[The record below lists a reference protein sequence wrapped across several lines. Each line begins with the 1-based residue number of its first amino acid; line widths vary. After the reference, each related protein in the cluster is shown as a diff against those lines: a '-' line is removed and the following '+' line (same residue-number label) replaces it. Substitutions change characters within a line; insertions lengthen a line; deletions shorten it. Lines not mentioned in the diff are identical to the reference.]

1 MGRMSASRKL
11 AFAAFAAFILAVA
24 AITCFAPR
32 GFLLVVFGDVFG
44 LVLLLLAAAAMLQ
57 NAITQPR
64 NRAFW
69 GLLSA
74 GCFLWAFNEAGWTWV
89 EVILRRD
96 LPDPFIGDV
105 ILFVHVVPFMAAV
118 ALRPHRPL
126 KDRKVGLD
134 ALNFLM
140 LLVWWVFLYM
150 FIVFPDEYVQLNIH
164 VYSKNYDLLYLIEN
178 LVLVL
183 ALGMVASSTPGNW
196 RKVYWN
202 LFIACSIYTL
212 GSEMIN
218 VAISRNQYY
227 SGGPYDALLLV
238 AMGWTLWT
246 ALLARRIDLAPS
258 PDDEPASRWIGFAPR
273 LAMGAILSLPVLG
286 LWTLFTDHG
295 PARLRNFRLLVT
307 LAATLVLGL
316 FVFLKQFLLDRQL
329 IALLD
334 QSRQSYE
341 NLQRLQSQLVQK
353 EKLASLGQLIA
364 GAAHEI
370 NNPLAAILGYS
381 ELLAAYKPEGE
392 QAAVVEKIAQ
402 QARRTRDLVAD
413 LLSFSQQNPSEKVLV
428 DVSGLLQR
436 ALQMHDA
443 DAHARNIRIE
453 SALAAPL
460 PRIWGNT
467 NQLLQ
472 AFIHLTENA
481 MDALSDVGG
490 GVLRV
495 KALQDNSA
503 SPNPGPVNSG
513 SSNSGLS
520 NSGSRY
526 ASSVNSGPVNYSH
539 GSSSPKSSSQENLG
553 IQHTEIVVEF
563 SDSGPGMADPQK
575 VFDPFYTTKP
585 IGKGTGLGLS
595 VTYGIVQ
602 DHHGQIT
609 CQNKAEGGAV
619 FTLRF
624 PVASQAAS
632 AVHAGHS

>member
-1 MGRMSASRKL
+1 MSASRKL
-11 AFAAFAAFILAVA
+11 GLAAFVIFIFGVA

-32 GFLLVVFGDVFG
+32 GFPLVVFGDVFG
-44 LVLLLLAAAAMLQ
+44 LVLLLLASAAMLR
-57 NAITQPR
+57 NALAEPR
-64 NRAFW
+64 QRAFW

-74 GCFLWAFNEAGWTWV
+74 GCFLWAINQGCWTWI
-89 EVILRRD
+89 EVIRKQD
-96 LPDPFIGDV
+96 IPDPFLGDV
-105 ILFVHVVPFMAAV
+105 ILFVHIVPFMAAV
-118 ALRPHRPL
+118 ALRSHRPL
-126 KDRKVGLD
+126 KDRKVLLD
-134 ALNFLM
+134 ALNFSM

-164 VYSKNYDLLYLIEN
+164 VYSKNYDVLYLLEN
-178 LVLVL
+178 LVLVFV
-183 ALGMVASSTPGNW
+183 LGMVASSTPGNW

-202 LFIACSIYTL
+202 LFVASAIYTF

-218 VAISRNQYY
+218 VAISRNKYY
-227 SGGPYDALLLV
+227 SGGPYDILLLV
-238 AMGWTLWT
+238 AMGWMLWT
-246 ALLARRIDLAPS
+246 ALIARRIDLAPS
-258 PDDEPASRWIGFAPR
+258 PDDEPASRWVGFAPR
-273 LAMGAILSLPVLG
+273 LAMAAILSLPLLG
-286 LWTLFTDHG
+286 LWTLYTDHG
-295 PARLRNFRLLVT
+295 PTRLRNFRLVVS

-381 ELLAAYKPEGE
+381 ELLAAQSPEGE
-392 QAAVVEKIAQ
+392 QATVAQKIGQ

-428 DVSGLLQR
+428 EIGGLVQR
-436 ALQMHDA
+436 ALHMHDSSTSG
-443 DAHARNIRIE
+443 RNIRIE
-453 SALAAPL
+453 TNFEAPL
-460 PRIWGNT
+460 ARIWGNT

-481 MDALSDVGG
+481 LDALSEVGG

-495 KALQDNSA
+495 EA
-503 SPNPGPVNSG
+503 
-513 SSNSGLS
+513 
-520 NSGSRY
+520 R
-526 ASSVNSGPVNYSH
+526 
-539 GSSSPKSSSQENLG
+539 QENS
-553 IQHTEIVVEF
+553 EVVIEF
-563 SDSGPGMADPQK
+563 SDSGPGMSDPQR

-595 VTYGIVQ
+595 VTYGVIQ
-602 DHHGQIT
+602 DHQGQIN
-609 CQNKAEGGAV
+609 CLNKPEGGAI

-632 AVHAGHS
+632 AVHAGRS

>member
-1 MGRMSASRKL
+1 MGRMSASRQL
-11 AFAAFAAFILAVA
+11 AVAGFAIFILAVA
-24 AITCFAPR
+24 AVTCFAPR
-32 GFLLVVFGDVFG
+32 GFAIIAFGDILG
-44 LVLLLLAAAAMLQ
+44 LVLLLLAALAMVQ
-57 NAITQPR
+57 NAVAQPR
-64 NRAFW
+64 HRAFW

-74 GCFLWAFNEAGWTWV
+74 GCFLWAFNQAGWTWV
-89 EVILRRD
+89 EVILRAD

-164 VYSKNYDLLYLIEN
+164 VYSKNYDLLYLLEN
-178 LVLVL
+178 LVLVFV
-183 ALGMVASSTPGNW
+183 LGMVASSTPGNW

-238 AMGWTLWT
+238 AMGWMLWT
-246 ALLARRIDLAPS
+246 ALLARHIDLAPS

-273 LAMGAILSLPVLG
+273 LTMGAILSLPVLG

-392 QAAVVEKIAQ
+392 QAAVAEKIGQ

-428 DVSGLLQR
+428 DLSGLLQR
-436 ALQMHDA
+436 ALQMHET
-443 DAHARNIRIE
+443 DAHNRNIRIE
-453 SALAAPL
+453 PVFAAPL

-481 MDALSDVGG
+481 LDALSEVGG

-495 KALQDNSA
+495 KAVQENSA
-503 SPNPGPVNSG
+503 S
-513 SSNSGLS
+513 L
-520 NSGSRY
+520 
-526 ASSVNSGPVNYSH
+526 NSGPVKSGSANSGSVNY
-539 GSSSPKSSSQENLG
+539 GSANSSPKSSSPETIGLQNS
-553 IQHTEIVVEF
+553 EIVVEF

-609 CQNKAEGGAV
+609 CQNKPEGGAV

-632 AVHAGHS
+632 AVHAGRS

>member
-1 MGRMSASRKL
+1 MSASRKL
-11 AFAAFAAFILAVA
+11 GLAAFVIFVFGVA

-32 GFLLVVFGDVFG
+32 GFPLTVFGDVFG
-44 LVLLLLAAAAMLQ
+44 LVLLLLASAAMLR
-57 NAITQPR
+57 NALAEPR
-64 NRAFW
+64 QRAFW

-74 GCFLWAFNEAGWTWV
+74 GCFLWAINQGCWTWI
-89 EVILRRD
+89 EVILKRD

-105 ILFVHVVPFMAAV
+105 ILFVHIVPFMAAV

-126 KDRKVGLD
+126 KDRKVLLD
-134 ALNFLM
+134 ALNFSM

-164 VYSKNYDLLYLIEN
+164 VYSKNYDVLYLLEN
-178 LVLVL
+178 LVLVFV
-183 ALGMVASSTPGNW
+183 LGMVASSTPGNW

-202 LFIACSIYTL
+202 LFVASAIYTV

-218 VAISRNQYY
+218 AAISRNQYY
-227 SGGPYDALLLV
+227 SGGPYDMLLLV
-238 AMGWTLWT
+238 AMGWMLWT
-246 ALLARRIDLAPS
+246 ALIARRIDLAPS
-258 PDDEPASRWIGFAPR
+258 PDDEPASRWVGFAPR
-273 LAMGAILSLPVLG
+273 LAMAAILSLPLLG
-286 LWTLFTDHG
+286 LWTLYTDHG
-295 PARLRNFRLLVT
+295 PTRLRNFRLVVS

-381 ELLAAYKPEGE
+381 ELLAAQSPEGE
-392 QAAVVEKIAQ
+392 QATVAEKIGQ

-428 DVSGLLQR
+428 EVGGLVQR
-436 ALQMHDA
+436 ALHMHDSSTNG
-443 DAHARNIRIE
+443 RNIRIE
-453 SALAAPL
+453 TNFEAPL
-460 PRIWGNT
+460 ARIWGNT

-481 MDALSDVGG
+481 LDALGEVGG

-495 KALQDNSA
+495 EA
-503 SPNPGPVNSG
+503 
-513 SSNSGLS
+513 
-520 NSGSRY
+520 R
-526 ASSVNSGPVNYSH
+526 
-539 GSSSPKSSSQENLG
+539 QENS
-553 IQHTEIVVEF
+553 EVVIEF
-563 SDSGPGMADPQK
+563 SDSGPGMSDPQR

-595 VTYGIVQ
+595 VTYGVIQ
-602 DHHGQIT
+602 DHQGQIN
-609 CQNKAEGGAV
+609 CLNKPEGGAI

-632 AVHAGHS
+632 AVHAGRS

>member
-1 MGRMSASRKL
+1 MSASRKL
-11 AFAAFAAFILAVA
+11 GLAAFVIFIFGVA

-32 GFLLVVFGDVFG
+32 GFPLVVFGDVFG
-44 LVLLLLAAAAMLQ
+44 LVLLLLASAAMLR
-57 NAITQPR
+57 NALAEPR
-64 NRAFW
+64 QRAFW

-74 GCFLWAFNEAGWTWV
+74 GCFLWAINQGCWTWI
-89 EVILRRD
+89 EVIRKQD
-96 LPDPFIGDV
+96 IPDPFLGDV
-105 ILFVHVVPFMAAV
+105 ILFVHIVPFMAAV

-126 KDRKVGLD
+126 KDRKVLLD
-134 ALNFLM
+134 ALNFSM

-164 VYSKNYDLLYLIEN
+164 VYSKNYDVLYLLEN
-178 LVLVL
+178 LVLVFV
-183 ALGMVASSTPGNW
+183 LGMVASSTPGNW

-202 LFIACSIYTL
+202 LFVASAIYTF

-218 VAISRNQYY
+218 VAISRNKYY
-227 SGGPYDALLLV
+227 SGGPYDMLLLV
-238 AMGWTLWT
+238 AMGWMLWT
-246 ALLARRIDLAPS
+246 ALIARRIDLAPS
-258 PDDEPASRWIGFAPR
+258 PDDEPASRWVGFAPR
-273 LAMGAILSLPVLG
+273 LAMAAILSLPLLG
-286 LWTLFTDHG
+286 LWTLYTDHG
-295 PARLRNFRLLVT
+295 PTRLRNFRLVVS

-381 ELLAAYKPEGE
+381 ELLAAQSPEGE
-392 QAAVVEKIAQ
+392 QATVAQKIGQ

-428 DVSGLLQR
+428 EIGGLVQR
-436 ALQMHDA
+436 ALHMHDSSTSG
-443 DAHARNIRIE
+443 RNIRIE
-453 SALAAPL
+453 TNFEAPL
-460 PRIWGNT
+460 ARIWGNT

-481 MDALSDVGG
+481 LDALSEVGG

-495 KALQDNSA
+495 EA
-503 SPNPGPVNSG
+503 
-513 SSNSGLS
+513 
-520 NSGSRY
+520 R
-526 ASSVNSGPVNYSH
+526 
-539 GSSSPKSSSQENLG
+539 QENS
-553 IQHTEIVVEF
+553 EVVIEF
-563 SDSGPGMADPQK
+563 SDSGPGMSDPQR

-595 VTYGIVQ
+595 VTYGVIQ
-602 DHHGQIT
+602 DHQGQIN
-609 CQNKAEGGAV
+609 CLNKPEGGAI

-632 AVHAGHS
+632 AVHAGRS